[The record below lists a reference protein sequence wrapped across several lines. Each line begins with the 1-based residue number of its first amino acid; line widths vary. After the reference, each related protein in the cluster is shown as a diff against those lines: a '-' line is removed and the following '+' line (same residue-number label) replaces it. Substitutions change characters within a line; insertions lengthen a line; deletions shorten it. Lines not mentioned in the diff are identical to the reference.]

1 MNEKLIDRVS
11 KILEEW
17 NPLGEKSI
25 TIEDLD
31 GYRTEA
37 IDILSTSKIVFKGNV
52 EKAVKEVLEQ
62 AFNIIIDPK
71 EAEEAATKIKLILKD
86 YK

>member
-1 MNEKLIDRVS
+1 MDEKIITRVS

-17 NPLGEKSI
+17 NPLGEKSTSI
-25 TIEDLD
+25 KDLD

-37 IDILSTSKIVFKGNV
+37 IDILSTSKIMFKDNI

-62 AFNIIIDPK
+62 AFDIKIDPQK
-71 EAEEAATKIKLILKD
+71 AVEAATKIKLILKD